1 MAKIKTYVRLQQIA
15 GQEVVVEIISDV
27 EGENGSVTPVSDL
40 YSADFVASLVDV
52 SDFDPQPS
60 FWWAGTQT
68 SGTWSFAPPA

>member
-52 SDFDPQPS
+52 SDFDPKPS
-60 FWWAGTQT
+60 FWWVGTQT
-68 SGTWSFAPPA
+68 SGTWSFAQPA